1 MPARSIDTATI
12 SFGLVSIPV
21 KVFST
26 SEPGEEIH
34 FHLIHAGC
42 GERLHQEYVCP
53 KHGKV
58 ERADMSKGFELTK
71 GAVIELDKAELE
83 ALDAVASAEIAI
95 REFVPASAVDPIY
108 IERTYYLA
116 PDKGGGRAYRLLR
129 DAIEEAELVGIAS
142 YAARGKQYVVMLRPH
157 DDGFAL
163 HQLRY
168 PDEIKPWS
176 QVLME
181 KLPKP
186 AAAELAMAGKIIAEL
201 THSAFDATAYKDEV
215 KGRVRALIADK
226 AKHGAIEVPEPAT
239 AAATQPADL
248 MAALVASLGGG
259 AKKAMAA
266 TKTDGKKDGR
276 KGAHRPTQA
285 AAKKPAH
292 TARVAKGTRRT
303 SRAHA

>member
-12 SFGLVSIPV
+12 AFGLVSIPV

-26 SEPGEEIH
+26 SEPGEEVH
-34 FHLIHAGC
+34 FHLVHAGC

-58 ERADMSKGFELTK
+58 ERADMAKGFELAK
-71 GAVIELDKAELE
+71 GAVIELDKAELS
-83 ALDAVASAEIAI
+83 ALDAVASGEIAI

-116 PDKGGGRAYRLLR
+116 PDKGGARAYRLLR

-142 YAARGKQYVVMLRPH
+142 YAARGKQYVVMLRPY

-176 QVLME
+176 QVPME

-201 THSAFDATAYKDEV
+201 THAAFDATAYKDEV

-226 AKHGAIEVPEPAT
+226 AKHGAIEIPEPAT
-239 AAATQPADL
+239 AAVTQPADL
-248 MAALVASLGGG
+248 MAALMASLGRG
-259 AKKAMAA
+259 AKTAMAA
-266 TKTDGKKDGR
+266 TTDGAR
-276 KGAHRPTQA
+276 RPTRA

-292 TARVAKGTRRT
+292 TARAAKGTRRT